1 MRILHLSTSDTG
13 GGAARAAYRLHT
25 GLRRLGHDS
34 QMLVARKLSSDS
46 NVRHFI
52 PREDLASRLKHK
64 FRARRIYWEY
74 EYYRNSIPTGYE
86 PFSDDRTPY
95 AGELNSQL
103 PPCDLINL
111 HWVAGLLDYRNF
123 FARVPRH
130 IPIVWRLA
138 DMAPLTGGCHYDHNC
153 GRFSA
158 RCGACPQ
165 LGSTDEHDL
174 SREVWQRKN
183 QAVRSLR
190 PGQLHIVG
198 TSNWIAEQAQRSS
211 LLNEFPITVIPN
223 GLDTDEFAPRDPGY
237 SRDLWNIPRDA
248 RVVLFAA
255 ESIVN
260 RRKGLAHLIDAMA
273 QIKDIPRL
281 LLVSVGGGKLDLD
294 SSVPHMALGRINND
308 RTLSTIYSAADVYVI
323 PSLQES
329 FGQTVIESMAC
340 GTPVIGFDTG
350 GIPDMVRPS
359 QTGWL
364 CPVASNEGLASAIR
378 TALNSDR
385 AHYSALCRQTAISEY
400 SLEVQARAYSALYE
414 SLLVRPTESVRAEPN
429 PALSPA

>member
-1 MRILHLSTSDTG
+1 
-13 GGAARAAYRLHT
+13 
-25 GLRRLGHDS
+25 
-34 QMLVARKLSSDS
+34 MLVARKLSSDTS
-46 NVRHFI
+46 VSHFI
-52 PREDLASRLKHK
+52 PNEDLVSRLKHK

-74 EYYRNSIPTGYE
+74 EYYRNSIPQGYE

-103 PPCDLINL
+103 PSADIINL
-111 HWVAGLLDYRNF
+111 HWIAGLLDHRHF

-130 IPIVWRLA
+130 TPLVWRLA

-153 GRFSA
+153 GRFTH

-174 SREVWQRKN
+174 SREIWQRKN
-183 QAVRSLR
+183 QALRSLR

-198 TSNWIAEQAQRSS
+198 TSHWIAEQAHHSS

-223 GLDTDEFAPRDPGY
+223 GLDTDEFAPRDKMF

-260 RRKGLAHLIDAMA
+260 RRKGLAHLIDAMSM
-273 QIKDIPRL
+273 IKDIPRL

-294 SSVPHMALGRINND
+294 SDVPHLPLGRINND
-308 RTLSTIYSAADVYVI
+308 RTLSTIYSAADIYVI

-329 FGQTVIESMAC
+329 FGQTVIESLAC

-350 GIPDMVRPS
+350 GIPDMVRPN

-364 CPVASNEGLASAIR
+364 CPVASNEALASAIR
-378 TALNSDR
+378 TALASDLK
-385 AHYSALCRQTAISEY
+385 HYSTLCRQIAVSEY
-400 SLEVQARAYSALYE
+400 SLEVQARAYTALY
-414 SLLVRPTESVRAEPN
+414 STLVGARLVSPSFDVEEIRATQV
-429 PALSPA
+429 SPLHQ